1 MKCHKPQTIVAGM
14 HFVQENFSSEL
25 LIHGYDNG
33 EIRVGG
39 QTYRRSVILTHERV
53 IDDWRPQN
61 KDELEADDF
70 EIIRSLDTEILLLGT
85 GPTLSFPAP
94 ALTVPL
100 LEAGIGVEVMDTAA
114 ACRTFNVL
122 LSEGRPV
129 VAGLLLS

>member
-1 MKCHKPQTIVAGM
+1 LKCHKVQTIVAGM
-14 HFVQENFSSEL
+14 HFVQEDFRSAL

-39 QTYRRSVILTHERV
+39 QAYRRSVILTHERV

-61 KDELEADDF
+61 KDELEAGDF
-70 EIIRSLDTEILLLGT
+70 HLIRSLDTEILLLGT
-85 GPTLSFPAP
+85 GPVLSFPSP
-94 ALTVPL
+94 ALTAPL
-100 LEAGIGVEVMDTAA
+100 LERGIGVEVMDTAA

-129 VAGLLLS
+129 VAALLLG

>member
-1 MKCHKPQTIVAGM
+1 LKCHKVQTIVAGM
-14 HFVQENFSSEL
+14 HFVQEDFSSEL
-25 LIHGYDNG
+25 LVHGYDAG

-39 QTYRRSVILTHERV
+39 QSYRRSIILTHKKI

-61 KDELEADDF
+61 MDELEAGDF
-70 EIIRSLDTEILLLGT
+70 ELIHTLGAEILLLGT
-85 GPTLSFPAP
+85 GPVLSFPSP
-94 ALTVPL
+94 ALTAPL

-129 VAGLLLS
+129 AAGLLLE